1 MNYLKSKKR
10 QLQESAWLLGIC
22 ENGFDD
28 LRENRIHWINNGKY
42 EGKKWFAD
50 PFILD
55 YDKKNIY
62 LLVEEFDYKVHRG
75 RIAKLTINRERW
87 EVKDCKIIL
96 DLPTHLSFPMIWRE
110 EGEVFVCPENYKSGR
125 WNMYRYN
132 ESSERLVLEQEL
144 LKMPLTDAIMFNVDS
159 SYYILSTYVPTPSGR
174 CLTVWQSMELTE
186 QYQKTQEIRF
196 DENIARNA
204 GMLFNYDGKLI
215 RPAQECNNTYG
226 HSISFQEVDICNGVF
241 SFKEMFRWY
250 SVHSEYS
257 IGAHT
262 YNQHPDGMAVIDVK
276 GYRYPKMG
284 RLLKYVDRVL
294 EAISVKKP
302 YKPV

>member
-1 MNYLKSKKR
+1 
-10 QLQESAWLLGIC
+10 
-22 ENGFDD
+22 
-28 LRENRIHWINNGKY
+28 
-42 EGKKWFAD
+42 
-50 PFILD
+50 
-55 YDKKNIY
+55 
-62 LLVEEFDYKVHRG
+62 
-75 RIAKLTINRERW
+75 
-87 EVKDCKIIL
+87 
-96 DLPTHLSFPMIWRE
+96 
-110 EGEVFVCPENYKSGR
+110 
-125 WNMYRYN
+125 MYRYSVTKAN
-132 ESSERLVLEQEL
+132 LEPIGILMKE
-144 LKMPLTDAIMFNVDS
+144 PLTDAIMFNVDS

-262 YNQHPDGMAVIDVK
+262 YNQHSEGMAVIDVK